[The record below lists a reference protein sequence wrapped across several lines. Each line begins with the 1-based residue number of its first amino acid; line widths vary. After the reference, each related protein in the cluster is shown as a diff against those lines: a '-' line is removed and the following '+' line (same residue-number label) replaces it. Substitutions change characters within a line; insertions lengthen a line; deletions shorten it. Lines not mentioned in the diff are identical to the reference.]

1 MKTQRPDP
9 RDVLTTP
16 QVCDLL
22 EITRQTL
29 YAWMERGRVK
39 PWMKV
44 GGASWLFIRDEVKN
58 LRSARYVRHNDRP
71 NGPQGRSMRKPVLSG
86 AMLNSLMSARKRQSI
101 E

>member
-1 MKTQRPDP
+1 MKTQRLDP
-9 RDVLTTP
+9 KEVLTTP

-44 GGASWLFIRDEVKN
+44 GGASWLF
-58 LRSARYVRHNDRP
+58 LRSEVAKARELKYQRV
-71 NGPQGRSMRKPVLSG
+71 
-86 AMLNSLMSARKRQSI
+86 
-101 E
+101 

>member
-1 MKTQRPDP
+1 MKTGRLDP
-9 RDVLTTP
+9 KEVLTTP

-44 GGASWLFIRDEVKN
+44 GGASWLFVRSEVLKSKD
-58 LRSARYVRHNDRP
+58 LKYQR
-71 NGPQGRSMRKPVLSG
+71 G
-86 AMLNSLMSARKRQSI
+86 
-101 E
+101 

>member
-1 MKTQRPDP
+1 MKTQRLDP
-9 RDVLTTP
+9 KEVLTTP

-44 GGASWLFIRDEVKN
+44 GGSSWLFIRDEVKH
-58 LRSARYVRHNDRP
+58 LGSTRYVRQNDSQ
-71 NGPQGRSMRKPVLSG
+71 NGHKGRSTRKPMLTG
-86 AMLNSLMSARKRQSI
+86 AAR
-101 E
+101 

>member
-1 MKTQRPDP
+1 MKTQRLDP
-9 RDVLTTP
+9 KEVLTTP

-44 GGASWLFIRDEVKN
+44 GGASWLFLRGEVVKVKDMKHQ
-58 LRSARYVRHNDRP
+58 R
-71 NGPQGRSMRKPVLSG
+71 G
-86 AMLNSLMSARKRQSI
+86 
-101 E
+101 

>member
-1 MKTQRPDP
+1 MKTQRLDP
-9 RDVLTTP
+9 KEVLTTP

-44 GGASWLFIRDEVKN
+44 GGASWLFV
-58 LRSARYVRHNDRP
+58 RSEILKSKDLKYQR
-71 NGPQGRSMRKPVLSG
+71 G
-86 AMLNSLMSARKRQSI
+86 
-101 E
+101 

>member
-1 MKTQRPDP
+1 MKTRRLDP
-9 RDVLTTP
+9 KEVLTTP

-44 GGASWLFIRDEVKN
+44 GGASWLFVRSEVLKSKD
-58 LRSARYVRHNDRP
+58 LKYQR
-71 NGPQGRSMRKPVLSG
+71 G
-86 AMLNSLMSARKRQSI
+86 
-101 E
+101 